1 MGPIL
6 PLLFLKCYTWSLT
19 HPLKWLL
26 SLHIVI
32 WFVPLST
39 SCIFCR
45 WAPSCH
51 QSGDCCILL
60 FQHFR
65 WNALEPRHLLGR
77 SLVTPAEP
85 ALLSSPGPTTWN
97 RHHQHYHNFAKRLHR
112 AHLEIWGQDIDATLM
127 DLQWQH
133 GVGFSQSRGLGE
145 RSILYCCLLNCIK
158 PTWKL
163 FSGPNTEAGKVS
175 PKEEILHSNMNA
187 PWVPASLHRSVIHT
201 LGL

>member
-26 SLHIVI
+26 SLPIVI
-32 WFVPLST
+32 WFVPLSS

-51 QSGDCCILL
+51 QTAVPFSFSISLKCSWAQTFAGQVTSHSCRACS
-60 FQHFR
+60 
-65 WNALEPRHLLGR
+65 ALITWTYCLKPVSSTLSQLCWE
-77 SLVTPAEP
+77 VT
-85 ALLSSPGPTTWN
+85 
-97 RHHQHYHNFAKRLHR
+97 HH
-112 AHLEIWGQDIDATLM
+112 AHLEIRGQDTDAILL

-145 RSILYCCLLNCIK
+145 TSILYCCLLNCIK
-158 PTWKL
+158 PTW
-163 FSGPNTEAGKVS
+163 
-175 PKEEILHSNMNA
+175 I
-187 PWVPASLHRSVIHT
+187 
-201 LGL
+201 